1 MLNARKFKMKY
12 ILMSTSVGITTGYGI
27 VSKNLMKGLLK
38 KNIDIKMLGL
48 QNLGHQKEE
57 WNLPVLDNIYGADA
71 LEFYTK
77 LYGIDSLITILDNWL
92 PQYEWLPNYIKRLKL
107 GHICHVTI
115 HSEPLPPL
123 LHNSIRN
130 ADFWVAPSKFVEKV
144 LLNAGYDPKRVRYI
158 SHGVDTKIFKPLPEE
173 EKQKYRKLMGYE
185 DKFVWL
191 AVATNTGFEK
201 NWQGLFYAYK
211 VFLVQ
216 NPDAVKD
223 TVLHCHTSP
232 HYPGGLS
239 YDLEVLG
246 KMYGIADNL
255 RFVGG
260 MNLNAGTPPDEMTK
274 FYNIGDCYISSTM
287 GESFHLPALESMACG
302 TPCIIP
308 NHTTGPQLVGEPKT
322 GLLAEPLKMKNTD
335 IFGWTG
341 PNISDKWIID
351 PVDFADKMSEMYR
364 DKKLREKFSKNAV
377 KFAKGFD
384 WEKVVIPQWI
394 DFLRYTREFI
404 EPISYKEKKLGI

>member
-1 MLNARKFKMKY
+1 MKY
-12 ILMSTSVGITTGYGI
+12 MLMSTSTGITTGYGI

-38 KNIDIKMLGL
+38 KNVDIQMLGM
-48 QNLGHQKEE
+48 QNIGHQKEE
-57 WNLPVLDNIYGADA
+57 WNLPILDNIYGADA
-71 LEFYTK
+71 LELYTK

-107 GHICHVTI
+107 NHICHVTI
-115 HSEPLPPL
+115 HSEPLPPI

-130 ADFWVAPSKFVEKV
+130 ANFWVAPSKFVEKV

-158 SHGVDTKIFKPLPEE
+158 PHGVDTKIFKPLPEE
-173 EKQKYRKLMGYE
+173 EKQKYRELMGYE
-185 DKFVWL
+185 NKFVWI

-211 VFLVQ
+211 VFLTQ
-216 NPDAVKD
+216 NPAAAKD

-232 HYPGGLS
+232 HYPGGSS

-255 RFVGG
+255 RFVAG
-260 MNLNAGTPPDEMTK
+260 MNLNAGTPPEEMVR
-274 FYNIGDCYISSTM
+274 FYNIADCYISSTM

-322 GLLAEPLKMKNTD
+322 GLLAEPLKMKNGQE
-335 IFGWTG
+335 FGWTG

-351 PVDFADKMSEMYR
+351 PVDMADKMTTIYK
-364 DKKLREKFSKNAV
+364 DKKLREKCSKNAV
-377 KFAKGFD
+377 KFAKKFD
-384 WEKVVIPQWI
+384 WKTKIIPLWI
-394 DFLRYTREFI
+394 DFFQYI
-404 EPISYKEKKLGI
+404 ENTIDPVNYKEKKLGI

>member
-1 MLNARKFKMKY
+1 MKY
-12 ILMSTSVGITTGYGI
+12 MLMSTSANITTGYGI

-57 WNLPVLDNIYGADA
+57 WNLPILDGIYGNDS

-77 LYGIDSLITILDNWL
+77 LYRIDSLITILDNWL
-92 PQYEWLPNYIKRLKL
+92 PQYDWLPNYIKRLKL
-107 GHICHVTI
+107 NHICHVTI
-115 HSEPLPPL
+115 FSEPLPPN

-130 ADFWVAPSKFVEKV
+130 ANFWVAPSRFVEKV
-144 LLNAGYDPKRVRYI
+144 LLTAGFDPKRVHYI
-158 SHGVDTKIFKPLPEE
+158 PHGCDTKIFKPLPEE
-173 EKQKYRKLMGYE
+173 EKQKYRKLAGYE
-185 DKFVWL
+185 NKFVWL

-211 VFLVQ
+211 VFLAQ
-216 NPDAVKD
+216 NPEAVKD

-232 HYPGGLS
+232 HYPGAAS

-255 RFVGG
+255 RFIIG
-260 MNLNAGTPPDEMTK
+260 MNLNAGTPPEEMAR
-274 FYNIGDCYISSTM
+274 FYNISDCYISSTM

-322 GLLAEPLKMKNTD
+322 GLLSEPLKMKNGQE
-335 IFGWTG
+335 FGWTG
-341 PNISDKWIID
+341 PQISDKWIVD
-351 PVDFADKMSEMYR
+351 PVDFADKMTKMYK
-364 DKKLREKFSKNAV
+364 DKKLREKCSKNAV
-377 KFAKGFD
+377 KFAKKFD
-384 WEKVVIPQWI
+384 WETKIIPQWI
-394 DFLRYTREFI
+394 EFLKYTEEFV
-404 EPISYKEKKLGI
+404 EPINYKEKKLGI